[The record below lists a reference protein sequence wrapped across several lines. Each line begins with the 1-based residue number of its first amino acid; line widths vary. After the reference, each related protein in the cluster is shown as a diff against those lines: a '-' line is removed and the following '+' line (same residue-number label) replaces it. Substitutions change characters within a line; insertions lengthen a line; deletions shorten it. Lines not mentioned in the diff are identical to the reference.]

1 MWQMELAGVEQS
13 DLDTRLS
20 MVRPQSNLSIKW
32 FKSQAFG
39 VLGHNR
45 ADSVVLSVK
54 AFWYLAIIS
63 GGSGAQLAPLGVGWL
78 GRFIMD

>member
-1 MWQMELAGVEQS
+1 
-13 DLDTRLS
+13 
-20 MVRPQSNLSIKW
+20 MVRPESNLSIKW

-63 GGSGAQLAPLGVGWL
+63 GGSGAQLVPLGVGWL
-78 GRFIMD
+78 GGGPSICRKLQHAGRIFEGG